1 MSDFWLVN
9 GWRQQSRAT
18 RDIDL
23 YLRQARERGFQNYA
37 LTRQGKWYWLVCSA
51 DTSLSQ
57 QFDLA
62 LTVRRTF
69 AKLHQGI
76 YLALWQGQII
86 CVAWQGQR
94 LQHCVACQHDA
105 DGLHHLEL
113 LLQRLSGNGDGKPA
127 ALFAKALPEEV
138 VDLCEQHLCQWRLLF
153 EQCTLKELLPTKA
166 AKLKSLQQAPP
177 WQQRQRIFALSL
189 MLMSAASA
197 IGWYVWPHEYDA
209 NDCCAARAQTQP
221 ASRSCS

>member
-51 DTSLSQ
+51 DTTLSQ

-69 AKLHQGI
+69 AKLYQGI
-76 YLALWQGQII
+76 YLALWQGQIV

-113 LLQRLSGNGDGKPA
+113 LLQRVSDNGNGRPS
-127 ALFAKALPEEV
+127 ALLAKSLPEEV
-138 VDLCEQHLCQWRLLF
+138 VRLCEQHLCQWRLLF
-153 EQCTLKELLPTKA
+153 EQCTMKELQPTKA
-166 AKLKSLQQAPP
+166 AKLKSIQQAPP
-177 WQQRQRIFALSL
+177 WQQRQRVFALSL
-189 MLMSAASA
+189 VLMLAAAA
-197 IGWYVWPHEYDA
+197 IGWYAWPGSATHVTTG
-209 NDCCAARAQTQP
+209 RR
-221 ASRSCS
+221 SRGS